1 MNLLIPHVDV
11 QVIIMLTNNRFITIL
26 TAVLFIFLI
35 LAVSYIVSES
45 LISYVSD
52 ADTSLNEINKQ
63 TTEAD
68 NIHVVN
74 NYLLV
79 SIVILSL
86 LSFVSILITFYLYR
100 WRKILLSKPHML
112 LPEDTGKHLNQL
124 TESIIYST
132 RVMDSNY
139 KNLKQQTLI
148 TAKNVKDI
156 SEHSNSKIDDIAD
169 MFLTLHKTLDE
180 KDAEIKRLKNGYD
193 KDIFKKFIFRFI
205 RVDQAVSYLL
215 DEGEDESLK
224 QIRKLLKDAF
234 SECDIEIIK
243 PNIGDD
249 YKKTFGVADNP
260 KIIKSEQP
268 GDEFKISEIVEE
280 GYLINTPN
288 GNEVLLPAKVKVF
301 GAYINE

>member
-1 MNLLIPHVDV
+1 
-11 QVIIMLTNNRFITIL
+11 MLTNNRFITIL

-35 LAVSYIVSES
+35 LAVLYFVPES

-52 ADTSLNEINKQ
+52 TDTGLNEINKQ

-205 RVDQAVSYLL
+205 RVNQAINDFLNENNYEEDSFILIKHLL
-215 DEGEDESLK
+215 E
-224 QIRKLLKDAF
+224 DAF
-234 SECDIEIIK
+234 SECDVEIIK

-249 YKKTFGVADNP
+249 YRKAFGVADNP

-268 GDEFKISEIVEE
+268 DDEFKISEIVEE